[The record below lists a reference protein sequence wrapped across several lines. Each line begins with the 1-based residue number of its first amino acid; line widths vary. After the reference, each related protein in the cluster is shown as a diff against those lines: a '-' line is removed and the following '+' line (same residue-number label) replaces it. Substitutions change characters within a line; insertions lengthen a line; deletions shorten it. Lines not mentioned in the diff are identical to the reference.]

1 MSELLMGEEPYA
13 DIYYEAIIDTILS
26 HINFFVKRMSYDS
39 EQHLKA
45 FNSKVISSFIDNGS
59 NQITTPH
66 IKNCNLKELR
76 ELGSRIFGMS
86 LDQRKC
92 LLIATDMT
100 FQMEYL
106 HDKNIINFNLK
117 YDNLLVNLKNPR

>member
-1 MSELLMGEEPYA
+1 MIKTRDLGVDNVGHGLHNLVEL
-13 DIYYEAIIDTILS
+13 
-26 HINFFVKRMSYDS
+26 
-39 EQHLKA
+39 
-45 FNSKVISSFIDNGS
+45 
-59 NQITTPH
+59 